1 MNNDP
6 TLIDIEAT
14 AIADIESYYDDSEP
28 IEAPANYKDPEKI
41 AAYIKDATVRRKQAF
56 IERAALDPD
65 LCRIVYLGVWD
76 MRFGHPLLTPA
87 KDEYEERLALE
98 YFWQGYQPGMVLC
111 GFGVRAYD
119 IPVILRRSLYL
130 GVPVKPLDR
139 DRYRSTHVIDLFEQ
153 LNEGRK
159 HQMHSL
165 DWYHRRLGC
174 PPVADT
180 ITGADVPACVARGE
194 WDAVRQ
200 HLLCDLLRV
209 RDVARR
215 MGVLAAEGVRHE
227 VSV

>member
-1 MNNDP
+1 MTTHSDP
-6 TLIDIEAT
+6 TLIDLECAAIEG
-14 AIADIESYYDDSEP
+14 IESYYDDSEP

-56 IERAALDPD
+56 IDRAALDPD
-65 LCRIVYLGVWD
+65 LCRIVYLGMWWPDQAHPGLLACHTEAIERAALKLFWD
-76 MRFGHPLLTPA
+76 SYKTG
-87 KDEYEERLALE
+87 E
-98 YFWQGYQPGMVLC
+98 VLC
-111 GFGVRAYD
+111 GFNVRSYD
-119 IPVILRRSLYL
+119 LPVIYRRSLYL
-130 GVPVKPLDR
+130 GVPVKPIER

-165 DWYHRRLGC
+165 DWYHKRLGC

-194 WDAVRQ
+194 WDKVRA
-200 HLLCDLLRV
+200 HLLGDLVRI

-215 MGVLAAEGVRHE
+215 MGVLAGEAVTA
-227 VSV
+227 

>member
-1 MNNDP
+1 MLSDP
-6 TLIDIEAT
+6 TVIDLECA
-14 AIADIESYYDDSEP
+14 AIADIEKYYDDSEP

-56 IERAALDPD
+56 IDRSALDPD
-65 LCRIVYLGVWD
+65 LCRIVMLGVWPPHYDHPSILECVDEAGETFALQMFWD
-76 MRFGHPLLTPA
+76 MYHAG
-87 KDEYEERLALE
+87 E
-98 YFWQGYQPGMVLC
+98 VLC
-111 GFGVRAYD
+111 GFNIRSYD
-119 IPVILRRSLYL
+119 LPVIYRRSLYL
-130 GVPVKPLDR
+130 GVPTKVIER
-139 DRYRSTHVIDLFEQ
+139 DRYRSTQVIDLFEQ

-180 ITGADVPACVARGE
+180 ITGADVPGCVARGE
-194 WDAVRQ
+194 WDAVRA
-200 HLLCDLLRV
+200 HLLGDLVRV

-215 MGVLAAEGVRHE
+215 MGILAAEGARHE